1 MGNNLWNYCKW
12 SIKIIRE
19 NAISKNYPY
28 YFFFITISKNF
39 RLENNL
45 KNFLQQR
52 LYREML
58 FFSNGRF
65 TIRERKLLPSFLFQ
79 IVLRLLLTFSRNTT
93 NRFLVVIHSSSNILL
108 VTNTII
114 MKSELKNVRDVMNK
128 SIISV
133 DKDDAIRMAVNKMVH
148 GGIGAVIVTEKDK
161 PVGILTERDIL
172 KFIANEKMDLD
183 NNKVENIMST
193 PLISV
198 DSSSSLEEAADVM
211 LTNNIRRLII
221 KEKDEYVGLISQ
233 RELQRF
239 ITESR

>member
-1 MGNNLWNYCKW
+1 M
-12 SIKIIRE
+12 
-19 NAISKNYPY
+19 
-28 YFFFITISKNF
+28 
-39 RLENNL
+39 
-45 KNFLQQR
+45 
-52 LYREML
+52 
-58 FFSNGRF
+58 
-65 TIRERKLLPSFLFQ
+65 
-79 IVLRLLLTFSRNTT
+79 
-93 NRFLVVIHSSSNILL
+93 
-108 VTNTII
+108 I
-114 MKSELKNVRDVMNK
+114 MKSGLKNVRDVMNK

-133 DKDDAIRMAVNKMVH
+133 DKDYAIRMAVNNKMVH

-183 NNKVENIMST
+183 NKVENIMSA

-221 KEKDEYVGLISQ
+221 KEKDEYVGIISQ

-239 ITESR
+239 ITELR

>member
-1 MGNNLWNYCKW
+1 
-12 SIKIIRE
+12 
-19 NAISKNYPY
+19 
-28 YFFFITISKNF
+28 
-39 RLENNL
+39 
-45 KNFLQQR
+45 
-52 LYREML
+52 
-58 FFSNGRF
+58 
-65 TIRERKLLPSFLFQ
+65 
-79 IVLRLLLTFSRNTT
+79 
-93 NRFLVVIHSSSNILL
+93 
-108 VTNTII
+108 

-133 DKDDAIRMAVNKMVH
+133 DKNDAIRMAVNKMVH

-172 KFIANEKMDLD
+172 KFIANEKTDLD

-198 DSSSSLEEAADVM
+198 DSSSSLEEAANVM

-239 ITESR
+239 ITELR